1 MAKKPDFKT
10 NLVTKSGTKKGSV
23 TLNPEIFGVR
33 INKKL
38 LNLALTAYAA
48 NRRQGNA
55 STKERADVRGGGAK
69 PWKQKGTGR
78 ARAGSTRSPIWR
90 GGGTTFGPWTRDWRS
105 TLPRTMRIEALRS
118 ALSSRYQSDDLTVLD
133 DLGIEKPKTKEFVKI
148 LKALKLERNKTLII
162 VDKATEELKRATQNV
177 ATAKLRASADVS
189 AYDILRKKKLIIDQ
203 KALPLLEER
212 FIKKNQAPK
221 EEKAKK
227 TEAAEG

>member
-1 MAKKPDFKT
+1 M
-10 NLVTKSGTKKGSV
+10 